1 MDKSF
6 EDNYKKME
14 ELLEDLE
21 ENKDNLDESI
31 RIYQQ
36 ANELYKKLKDQL
48 SDYKATVEVITGDE

>member
-1 MDKSF
+1 
-6 EDNYKKME
+6 ME
-14 ELLEDLE
+14 ELLEELE

-31 RIYQQ
+31 KIYQQ

>member
-1 MDKSF
+1 
-6 EDNYKKME
+6 ME

-36 ANELYKKLKDQL
+36 ANELYKQLKDQL
-48 SDYKATVEVITGDE
+48 GEYKAKVEVITGNE

>member
-21 ENKDNLDESI
+21 ENKDNLDDSI

-36 ANELYKKLKDQL
+36 ANELYKQLKDQL
-48 SDYKATVEVITGDE
+48 GEYKAKVEVITGNE

>member
-6 EDNYKKME
+6 EYNYKKME
-14 ELLEDLE
+14 ELLEEIE

-31 RIYQQ
+31 KIYQQ